1 MPAPANA
8 ALQVI
13 RHGIDRVDDA
23 MLLLW
28 AARRL
33 LVDAGSRI
41 KRDAGLPGYDAARER
56 QVHQRSRD
64 LASRL
69 RIPPEAASRL
79 TALLIDDAHRQ
90 QGIARRV
97 SDDPATPEAAA
108 DAPESQGRPDG
119 CRPLA
124 RSVPQPTSL
133 PLGDRDM
140 KAAARS
146 LLEHPPRH
154 SLPWHLHMAL
164 HHGGQLVRD
173 VRNAYRA
180 PA

>member
-69 RIPPEAASRL
+69 RIP
-79 TALLIDDAHRQ
+79 LIDDAHRQ

-133 PLGDRDM
+133 PRGDRDM

-146 LLEHPPRH
+146 LFD
-154 SLPWHLHMAL
+154 
-164 HHGGQLVRD
+164 G
-173 VRNAYRA
+173 A
-180 PA
+180 PGRLAQAS